1 MAEKADRLYVRTGE
15 EIEISLSMVP
25 ASGHD
30 WHLVSR
36 TSGIEFIADRYVRPV
51 DDESSVGGTGSHV
64 FRFRAAAAGTFTV
77 AFILKRTWEN
87 TGIRQRV
94 FQIHVSN
101 NTS

>member
-1 MAEKADRLYVRTGE
+1 MVENADRLFVRAGE

-25 ASGHD
+25 ASGYD
-30 WHLVSR
+30 WHLDSQPR
-36 TSGIEFIADRYVRPV
+36 GIEFIADRYVRPV

-87 TGIRQRV
+87 TGIRKRV
-94 FQIHVSN
+94 FQIHVSD